1 VANTRILT
9 VNVSRLL
16 RGVVGGIV
24 SGHAGLEIVGD
35 AGVDDLLSAID
46 ALHPGVVVLGTGDDA
61 AASAEALTLLRARH
75 PGLRVVGID
84 RDGRSATVHRPGVVR
99 CVVAEVSPAV
109 LLQMLRGFDD

>member
-1 VANTRILT
+1 
-9 VNVSRLL
+9 VNVSPLL

-24 SGHAGLEIVGD
+24 AGHAGLEVVGD
-35 AGVDDLLSAID
+35 AGVDDMLSLID
-46 ALHPGVVVLGTGDDA
+46 ALHPGVVVLGTDDA
-61 AASAEALTLLRARH
+61 VAAPDAVLALLRARH

-84 RDGRSATVHRPGVVR
+84 CDGRSATAHRPGAVR